1 MMGSHRDSWVYGA
14 SDATS
19 GTVAIMEIV
28 RALGHF
34 KQTLNWRPRRL
45 VENCIHCR
53 TKFFC
58 AGPLY

>member
-45 VENCIHCR
+45 EENYTHFR
-53 TKFFC
+53 TKC
-58 AGPLY
+58 VLRNP